1 MQKLTRLPDTELEVM
16 KVVWQKG
23 SGVSTSEIKQELD
36 KQRAWNVSALQT
48 LLNRLI
54 DRGFLTSYKKG
65 KNKLYDIVVEEEKY
79 LAFENQSFLKKVNGN
94 SVTKLVASLY
104 NSRSISKKDLEELAE
119 YIEKNAGSDENV

>member
-1 MQKLTRLPDTELEVM
+1 MKKLTRLPDAELEVM

-65 KNKLYDIVVEEEKY
+65 KNKLYDIIVEKENY
-79 LAFENQSFLKKVNGN
+79 LAFENGSFLKKVNEN

-104 NSRSISKKDLEELAE
+104 HSRCISKKDLQELAE
-119 YIEKNAGSDENV
+119 FIEKNTEGDKYV

>member
-1 MQKLTRLPDTELEVM
+1 MKKLTRLPDTELEVM

-23 SGVSTSEIKQELD
+23 NGVSTSEIKQELD
-36 KQRAWNVSALQT
+36 KQRTWNVSALQT

-65 KNKLYDIVVEEEKY
+65 KNKLYDIVVEQESY
-79 LAFENQSFLKKVNGN
+79 LTFENSSFLKKVNEN

-104 NSRSISKKDLEELAE
+104 HSRCISKKDLQELAE
-119 YIEKNAGSDENV
+119 FIEKSAEGDENV